1 MFKLDDK
8 GQLLFFEDPSKKA
21 DIEKYKELSGNR
33 GEWSEPY
40 VVLKLLAEGRL
51 AQADDNLQ
59 PSKTDFAQVLGV
71 KRGDLEAVY
80 DDGDMIVFTYIDQYG
95 RENTVMTKREL
106 VEVNANRLFKAI
118 ATIGAKDGA
127 FSLPDIASELRRFG
141 FARLTNPPPLKKKNE
156 KVTKRDLT
164 IHLQSIK
171 LGNARL
177 GFSVKSELG
186 APPTLLNASEATNI
200 VYRVKG
206 LSAEDAEEINNI
218 SGSRKIMDRCAKIKQ
233 RATSIEFVRFSN
245 STFADNLDVVDSS
258 LPGMLADLVKVH
270 YFEQIL
276 QPRKKAAGQFR
287 EADRLD
293 KAVEILSQSDA
304 YKLKPRADYCE
315 IKIKKFLYD
324 CALGLMP
331 STSWNGVDDASGG
344 YVIVLPDGQLIAL
357 YVYNKNLFGK
367 YLFENTI
374 FERASTT
381 RHKYMKL
388 EPDGDTGDYL
398 LKLNL
403 QIRFCD

>member
-8 GQLLFFEDPSKKA
+8 GQFLLFEEPPKKA
-21 DIEKYKELSGNR
+21 DVEKYKELSGNR

-40 VVLKLLAEGRL
+40 VVLKLLADRKL
-51 AQADDNLQ
+51 AQATEDML
-59 PSKTDFAQVLGV
+59 PSETDFAEVLGL
-71 KRGDLEAVY
+71 KRGDLEAVV
-80 DDGDMIVFTYIDQYG
+80 DDEDYVVFKFIDNHG
-95 RENTVMTKREL
+95 KENVVTARRDIINI
-106 VEVNANRLFKAI
+106 NATRLFKAI
-118 ATIGAKDGA
+118 ASVGPKKGA
-127 FSLPDIASELRRFG
+127 FKLKEIASELRTFG
-141 FARLTNPPPLKKKNE
+141 FARLTNPPSPKKAGQ

-164 IHLQSIK
+164 IHLKSVK

-206 LSAEDAEEINNI
+206 LSPSDAAEINEKT
-218 SGSRKIMDRCAKIKQ
+218 GSKKIMQRCAMIKE
-233 RATSIEFVRFSN
+233 RASSIEFVEYN
-245 STFADNLDVVDSS
+245 NKTFEENLDVVDSS
-258 LPGMLADLVKVH
+258 LPRMIADLLKVH
-270 YFEQIL
+270 YFEQIV
-276 QPRKKAAGQFR
+276 QPREKTVGAKR
-287 EADRLD
+287 SADRLD
-293 KAVEILSQSDA
+293 KAVELLAASEP
-304 YKLKPRADYCE
+304 YKSEKRADYCA
-315 IKIKKFLYD
+315 IKIKRFLYD

-331 STSWNGVDDASGG
+331 SEPWNGVDDASGG
-344 YVIVLPDGQLIAL
+344 YVIVLPDGKLIAL

-374 FERASTT
+374 FERASTS

-388 EPDGDTGDYL
+388 EPDGDSGDYL